1 MKSARVLTPILLL
14 VLVFCML
21 ALTFAWFSASTE
33 TRTSAVLTAGSYIKV
48 VFDDAGDMLVSEP
61 YNGQKGYDDNG
72 VAYNDA
78 DKAYQAFYHTTL
90 RLQGDDDL
98 GLRFEFSSL
107 LIKVSDIFYMLNAQR
122 TLSETVALFD
132 GYDPEKSHIGKVETV
147 TTENGEEERFTEPAD
162 GSTAFIYTTDGTV
175 NGKVRYISLDK
186 VNVDK
191 FFALAYAKITD
202 TTSPYAY
209 GTFVQE
215 GGALGYTHGPNL
227 PAGVSEVVSDYTF
240 GKANPICVRI
250 TYSDETYAKTF
261 PFSGDSFKASQFRFG
276 IIAAADYV

>member
-33 TRTSAVLTAGSYIKV
+33 TRMSAVLTAGSYIKV

-107 LIKVSDIFYMLNAQR
+107 LIKVSDTFYMLNAQR
-122 TLSETVALFD
+122 TFSETVALFD

-162 GSTAFIYTTDGTV
+162 GSTAFIYTTDGTI
-175 NGKVRYISLDK
+175 NGGMIPKVECCLDALEKGVQSVHVLDGRLPHSLLLEIFTADGIGTM
-186 VNVDK
+186 VTPEVRNVK
-191 FFALAYAKITD
+191 
-202 TTSPYAY
+202 
-209 GTFVQE
+209 
-215 GGALGYTHGPNL
+215 
-227 PAGVSEVVSDYTF
+227 
-240 GKANPICVRI
+240 
-250 TYSDETYAKTF
+250 
-261 PFSGDSFKASQFRFG
+261 
-276 IIAAADYV
+276 

>member
-21 ALTFAWFSASTE
+21 ALTFAWFSAATE

-107 LIKVSDIFYMLNAQR
+107 LIKVSDTFYMLNAQR

-175 NGKVRYISLDK
+175 NGKVRYISLW
-186 VNVDK
+186 
-191 FFALAYAKITD
+191 A
-202 TTSPYAY
+202 
-209 GTFVQE
+209 E
-215 GGALGYTHGPNL
+215 
-227 PAGVSEVVSDYTF
+227 VSE
-240 GKANPICVRI
+240 
-250 TYSDETYAKTF
+250 
-261 PFSGDSFKASQFRFG
+261 
-276 IIAAADYV
+276 